1 MDTCETCR
9 FREPDA
15 RPDYAGAGNCHRY
28 PPTVA
33 VWTMTGHDQPSQPG
47 FEQHWPWMPV
57 GSWCGEHKPK
67 GGDNGE

>member
-15 RPDYAGAGNCHRY
+15 RPDYAGAGDCHRY
-28 PPTVA
+28 PPIIVEQ
-33 VWTMTGHDQPSQPG
+33 VSFDGSG
-47 FEQHWPWMPV
+47 LNNFSQHWPWMPV

-67 GGDNGE
+67 GDDNA